1 MTICDEFHHLR
12 NLAEG
17 GVEEFH
23 LVAGAD
29 EVVLRVLD
37 LVVGVAA
44 YVVGEEPYCLHEWE
58 QTGGVWQILP
68 LDRGEERLCPFQIAS
83 CEGFEDLHVE
93 IDLVQF
99 RRILGHRVGGGAQE
113 VPEVGEHI
121 AWHHGVQID
130 DAEDLAVLVEHH
142 VVDLRVAVAYS
153 FRKLSLT
160 VQLLGLAHLD
170 PVFVD
175 VFQYPVKFLISCLV
189 ICMQTSGPVL
199 SDSLDQLPEPQLHVV
214 EVRNRLSERV
224 RDVGKH
230 RLEVAESLAG
240 VL

>member
-1 MTICDEFHHLR
+1 MLLT
-12 NLAEG
+12 
-17 GVEEFH
+17 
-23 LVAGAD
+23 
-29 EVVLRVLD
+29 
-37 LVVGVAA
+37 
-44 YVVGEEPYCLHEWE
+44 
-58 QTGGVWQILP
+58 
-68 LDRGEERLCPFQIAS
+68 
-83 CEGFEDLHVE
+83 
-93 IDLVQF
+93 
-99 RRILGHRVGGGAQE
+99 
-113 VPEVGEHI
+113 
-121 AWHHGVQID
+121 
-130 DAEDLAVLVEHH
+130 
-142 VVDLRVAVAYS
+142 LRVAVAYS

-175 VFQYPVKFLISCLV
+175 VFQYPVKFLILCLV
-189 ICMQTSGPVL
+189 IGMQTSGPVF